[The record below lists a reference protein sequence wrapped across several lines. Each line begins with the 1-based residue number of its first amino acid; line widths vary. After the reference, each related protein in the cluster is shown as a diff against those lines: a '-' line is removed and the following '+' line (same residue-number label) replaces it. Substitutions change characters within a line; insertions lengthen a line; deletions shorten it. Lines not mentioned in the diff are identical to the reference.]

1 MNFYDSFKFQSCYTF
16 YFKLNCST
24 YDEGFS
30 VGREVIHISS
40 FHDVRHIF
48 PTTTEENTEQCNYL
62 REIISKIIK
71 CWQKKFINL
80 TT

>member
-1 MNFYDSFKFQSCYTF
+1 MNFYDSLSFKA
-16 YFKLNCST
+16 
-24 YDEGFS
+24 
-30 VGREVIHISS
+30 VIHFILNLTAQLTTKDFLSAAKS
-40 FHDVRHIF
+40 FTSAHFTMLDIF
-48 PTTTEENTEQCNYL
+48 PITTEENTEQCNYL